1 LSFQP
6 LSDAQ
11 AKQVID
17 AEQAYAAWQDAW
29 VSNRTWSGG
38 MHWKTV
44 AGREYL
50 YRTQDGTGKAKSLG
64 VRSPETEQIA
74 AQFHSGKA
82 AAQVRLKN
90 LKATLVLQAKI
101 NAVLRLGSAPV
112 VVAEVCLR
120 LSRAGLMGKNLM
132 VIGTN
137 SMLAYEAMAGVRFA
151 REVMATTDIDL
162 LWSHKAHLA
171 LTTWED
177 ETDAVPQDLRPQSL
191 AENLSDNPAVG
202 PTSLMAILQKAD
214 KSFQRMAH
222 QHFRAAN
229 DQGFLVDLI
238 RQMPAP
244 PWKNEPESIGA
255 VDDLVATDIWNMNW
269 LLNAPRVNALAIAVN
284 GTVFPISAPDPR
296 AYCAFKL
303 WLAQAD
309 ERNPQKKSRDLAQ
322 AKAVYA
328 LIKDRLP
335 HLHKNWA
342 EITSIPKAVMEQVI
356 SGELED

>member
-1 LSFQP
+1 MIFNP
-6 LSDAQ
+6 LSEAQ

-29 VSNRTWSGG
+29 ESGRSWAGG

-50 YRTQDGTGKAKSLG
+50 YRTQDGTGNAKSLG
-64 VRSPETEQIA
+64 VRAPETEQIA
-74 AQFHSGKA
+74 AQFHAGKA
-82 AAQVRLKN
+82 EAQVRLKS
-90 LKATLVLQAKI
+90 LKATLAVQAKI

-112 VVAEVCLR
+112 VVGEVCQR
-120 LSRAGLMGKNLM
+120 LSLAGLLGKNLM

-137 SMLAYEAMAGVRFA
+137 SLLAYEAMAGVRFA

-162 LWSHKAHLA
+162 LWSHKARLS
-171 LTTWED
+171 LTAWKD
-177 ETDAVPQDLRPQSL
+177 ETDAAQPEPLPES
-191 AENLSDNPAVG
+191 AAVL

-214 KSFQRMAH
+214 NSFQRMTH

-238 RQMPAP
+238 RQMPAL
-244 PWKNEPESIGA
+244 PWKNEPDSIGA
-255 VDDLVATDIWNMNW
+255 GDDLVATDIWNMKW
-269 LLNAPRVNALAIAVN
+269 LLNAPRIHALAIAVN
-284 GTVFPISAPDPR
+284 GTVFPITAPDPR

-328 LIKDRLP
+328 LIRDRLP
-335 HLHKNWA
+335 HLHSNWA
-342 EITSIPKAVMEQVI
+342 EITSIPKAVMAKVI
-356 SGELED
+356 SGELDG

>member
-1 LSFQP
+1 MIFQP
-6 LSDAQ
+6 LSVAQ

-29 VSNRTWSGG
+29 ESGRSWAGG

-44 AGREYL
+44 AGRGYL
-50 YRTQDGTGKAKSLG
+50 YRTQDGTGNAKSLG
-64 VRSPETEQIA
+64 TRSPETELIADQFHAGKEA
-74 AQFHSGKA
+74 AQL
-82 AAQVRLKN
+82 RLKN
-90 LKATLVLQAKI
+90 LKATLTMQAKI

-112 VVAEVCLR
+112 IVSELCLR
-120 LSRAGLMGKNLM
+120 LSRAGLLGKNLM
-132 VIGTN
+132 VVGTN

-162 LWSHKAHLA
+162 LWSHKARLS
-171 LTTWED
+171 LTTWGD
-177 ETDAVPQDLRPQSL
+177 EADEVQPEPKPHD
-191 AENLSDNPAVG
+191 PAVL
-202 PTSLMAILQKAD
+202 PKSLLAILQKAD
-214 KSFQRMAH
+214 KSFQRMTH

-244 PWKNEPESIGA
+244 PWKNEPESIGPG
-255 VDDLVATDIWNMNW
+255 DDLIATDIWNMKW
-269 LLNAPRVNALAIAVN
+269 LLNAPRVNTLAIAVN
-284 GTVFPISAPDPR
+284 GTVFPITAPDPR

-335 HLHKNWA
+335 HLHANWA
-342 EITSIPKAVMEQVI
+342 DIASIPKAVMAKVI
-356 SGELED
+356 NGELNLETAVDR